1 MNERLIGST
10 FLQRHQHHLKAD
22 KGAGG
27 TNTKPRESAQ
37 IDVFH
42 ANMILYM
49 MFRIKDLIKIL
60 TNSFYHIGVV
70 QFLLLSIM

>member
-1 MNERLIGST
+1 MNERLIGSM

-37 IDVFH
+37 ID
-42 ANMILYM
+42 
-49 MFRIKDLIKIL
+49 MFRANIGYYMVIRMIKIL
-60 TNSFYHIGVV
+60 THFII
-70 QFLLLSIM
+70 LE